1 MIKKLI
7 IFLTC
12 TLVILIGIFSFLL
25 FAPVSLDKLY
35 KLSVS
40 KNQGYSQ
47 IAQKL
52 EQDNVIRSRH
62 VLLIAAYVTGSQ
74 NNLKVGLY
82 NFKGNQS
89 TWDVLQRLKGKPLNL
104 SVTIIE
110 GMTFNQ
116 FRQRV
121 NAADGLVFEVKNL
134 SNKALLKEIGA
145 EENQP
150 EGLLFPST
158 YTYDWGD
165 SDLSVYKLAY
175 QTMQKELARAW
186 EERQTNLPYKN
197 PYELLIMASIIEK
210 ETAHPDDRNH
220 VAAVFINRLNISMR
234 LQTDPTVIYG
244 MGDGYK
250 GRIRKSDLRR
260 DTPYNTYTR
269 DGLPPTPIALP
280 SRAALEAAAHPSSE
294 AYLYFVSRLD
304 NTGLSQFSH
313 NLDEHNAA
321 VRQFILKRKK

>member
-1 MIKKLI
+1 MKKLI
-7 IFLTC
+7 ILLSIVALLCISVFA
-12 TLVILIGIFSFLL
+12 FLL
-25 FAPVSLDKLY
+25 FAPVSLDKTY
-35 KLSVS
+35 KLGVS

-52 EQDNVIRSRH
+52 EQDNVIRSRY
-62 VLLIAAYVTGSQ
+62 VLLSMAYLTGSQ
-74 NNLKVGLY
+74 NNLKIGLY
-82 NFKGNQS
+82 SFKGKQS
-89 TWDVLQRLKGKPLNL
+89 TWDVLQRLKGKPVNL
-104 SVTIIE
+104 SVTVIE

-145 EENQP
+145 EETQP

-165 SDLSVYKLAY
+165 SDLTIYKLAY
-175 QTMQKELARAW
+175 QTMQKELDRAW
-186 EERQTNLPYKN
+186 EERQTKLPYKT

-220 VAAVFINRLNISMR
+220 VAAVFVNRLNTSMR

-244 MGDGYK
+244 MGENYR
-250 GRIRKSDLRR
+250 GRIRKADLRR

-294 AYLYFVSRLD
+294 NYLYFVSRLD
-304 NTGLSQFSH
+304 GTGLSQFSH
-313 NLDEHNAA
+313 NLDEHNSA
-321 VRQFILKRKK
+321 VRQYILKRKK